1 MGASNLSFDQVLV
14 EMLEMGFEYS
24 SIVEAIKTVGLSIP
38 NVVEH
43 ILTAGSGSG
52 RATTSSKASTTTIQP
67 SKFRAPHGKALK
79 RKALSSTS
87 QVRQSSILDHFH
99 TNDKSTVCNKIHDVA
114 IVDLE
119 MVNEHDE
126 PISEMPD
133 DVTVMPGQIV
143 TAPMEN
149 FVVMSDWET
158 RVGGLLQKHFGILCL
173 KSFQKEA
180 LNAWAAHKDCLV
192 LAATG
197 SGKSLCFQV
206 PALLTGKVVVVIS
219 PLISLMHD
227 QCLKLA
233 RHGVSACFLGS
244 GQPDNTVEKKAM
256 RGMYSIIYVCP
267 ETVLRLIQPLQKLA
281 ESRGIALF
289 AIDEVHCV
297 SKWGHDFRPDYSRL
311 SVLRENFSTS
321 KLKFLEFDIPL
332 MALTATATHRVQEDI
347 LKSLRMSKETIFV
360 LTSFFSI

>member
-1 MGASNLSFDQVLV
+1 MGDSNLSSDQVIV
-14 EMLEMGFEYS
+14 KMLEMGFEYS
-24 SIVEAIKTVGLSIP
+24 TIVEAIKTVGLSIP
-38 NVVEH
+38 NVLEH
-43 ILTAGSGSG
+43 ILRDGNGNGSG
-52 RATTSSKASTTTIQP
+52 RATTSSKASTTTRQP
-67 SKFRAPHGKALK
+67 LKSCASDGKALK

-87 QVRQSSILDHFH
+87 QARQSSILDHFRS
-99 TNDKSTVCNKIHDVA
+99 NDKAIGCKKSHDVEF
-114 IVDLE
+114 VDLE
-119 MVNEHDE
+119 MVNEHQE

-133 DVTVMPGQIV
+133 DMGVMPGPIV
-143 TAPMEN
+143 TGSMEN
-149 FVVMSDWET
+149 LDVRSDWET
-158 RVGGLLQKHFGILCL
+158 RVGGLLQKHFGFSCL
-173 KSFQKEA
+173 KRFQREA
-180 LNAWAAHKDCLV
+180 LNAWAAHRDCLV

-256 RGMYSIIYVCP
+256 KGMYSIIYVCP

-289 AIDEVHCV
+289 AIDEGGQGV
-297 SKWGHDFRPDYSRL
+297 KGRGRPKKTIHEVVKRDLHVNGL
-311 SVLRENFSTS
+311 SIDMIELNGV
-321 KLKFLEFDIPL
+321 
-332 MALTATATHRVQEDI
+332 V
-347 LKSLRMSKETIFV
+347 
-360 LTSFFSI
+360 

>member
-52 RATTSSKASTTTIQP
+52 RATTSSKASTTTMQP

-99 TNDKSTVCNKIHDVA
+99 SNDKIHDVA

-133 DVTVMPGQIV
+133 DVTVVPGQIV
-143 TAPMEN
+143 TGPMEN
-149 FVVMSDWET
+149 LVVMSDW
-158 RVGGLLQKHFGILCL
+158 
-173 KSFQKEA
+173 
-180 LNAWAAHKDCLV
+180 
-192 LAATG
+192 
-197 SGKSLCFQV
+197 
-206 PALLTGKVVVVIS
+206 
-219 PLISLMHD
+219 
-227 QCLKLA
+227 
-233 RHGVSACFLGS
+233 
-244 GQPDNTVEKKAM
+244 
-256 RGMYSIIYVCP
+256 
-267 ETVLRLIQPLQKLA
+267 
-281 ESRGIALF
+281 
-289 AIDEVHCV
+289 
-297 SKWGHDFRPDYSRL
+297 
-311 SVLRENFSTS
+311 
-321 KLKFLEFDIPL
+321 
-332 MALTATATHRVQEDI
+332 
-347 LKSLRMSKETIFV
+347 
-360 LTSFFSI
+360 